1 MSKVRI
7 WEDYLLSAALKHCVQ
22 LKENI
27 EELAIETKTQPYD
40 LPNSLVPTD
49 LLYNLANSYTMLY
62 EVLLQQ
68 DLKETGN
75 NHVPKS
81 TIQ

>member
-22 LKENI
+22 LRDNI
-27 EELAIETKTQPYD
+27 EELAQETKTQPYEM
-40 LPNSLVPTD
+40 PASLVPTD
-49 LLYNLANSYTMLY
+49 LLYNLANSYTILY

-75 NHVPKS
+75 THIPKS